1 MPHITRKWELFPGR
15 NRFCCD
21 GRVMMAPQTGVFYVT
36 VCLIAGTSGLFF
48 AFDCPFLAVH
58 ITPAIPVI
66 GGLLFIFVMSAL
78 FRTSFSDPGV
88 IPRATLDEAA
98 YIEKQIEV
106 PNNGNSKM
114 YRPPPR
120 TKEVLVKGQPVKLK
134 YCFTCKI
141 FRPPRASHCSLC
153 DNCVERF
160 DHHCPWVGNCVGRR
174 NYRYFYAFIVSLAF
188 LCVFIFACAVT
199 HLIMLTKDDR
209 PFLEAVRIS
218 PGSVVVAV
226 ICFFSVWSI
235 LGLAG
240 FHTYLTTSNQT
251 TNEDIKGS
259 FSIKTGQES
268 FNLYSQG
275 NICGNCFYVL
285 CGPAPPSLIDRR
297 GIVTPEYR
305 AEQERVGGDN
315 VITNNKTYGTVKIIQ
330 PQSNGTTVQ
339 TNPSPDLTGSMNNLV
354 SDQHSSQI
362 ESINGELNL
371 LRHITHY
378 PEDLSKYSRE
388 YIDDTY
394 VPAYPRQYCFQDSI
408 KHVKYDTEIENP
420 DFQRY
425 PCRCEENLHKYSHK
439 CREEYH
445 RCSDNNLIYDHVSD
459 QKFGIDLQKYPQR
472 YSEDSVRYKI
482 NDKYYTDLQKF
493 PQCYSEDPLRISQL
507 HTLKY
512 NNLRCTVHGLKY
524 PISKNLLPTVVMSRI
539 LGAGGMP
546 IIGQNAIGLAVNR
559 FGSGPLTNAFSYA
572 ENSLCPNDNI
582 EEDLLNRRFIM
593 SSTTNSVSQLVTNE
607 VPLASLNIA
616 PIDID
621 EIAPLPSRQSVVVS
635 STLDTSSIPSVT
647 VTTPLSASR
656 LRLLQDT
663 TMIES
668 ALDLDSLEDAS
679 VGRGSQA
686 GLIKMGA
693 V

>member
-1 MPHITRKWELFPGR
+1 MPHVTRKWELFPGR

-48 AFDCPFLAVH
+48 VFDCPFLAVH
-58 ITPAIPVI
+58 ITPAIPVV

-78 FRTSFSDPGV
+78 LRTSFSDPGV
-88 IPRATLDEAA
+88 IPRATTDEAA

-106 PNNGNSKM
+106 PNNGNSKIH
-114 YRPPPR
+114 RPPPR

-188 LCVFIFACAVT
+188 LCVFILTCAIT
-199 HLIMLTKDDR
+199 HLIMLTRDGR

-218 PGSVVVAV
+218 PGSVVVGV

-240 FHTYLTTSNQT
+240 FHTHLTTSNQT

-259 FSIKTGQES
+259 FSIKVGEGS
-268 FNLYSQG
+268 SNPYSQG

-305 AEQERVGGDN
+305 AEQEKVGDDS
-315 VITNNKTYGTVKIIQ
+315 VITNSKAYGTVEVVQ
-330 PQSNGTTVQ
+330 PQVPNGTTVQ
-339 TNPSPDLTGSMNNLV
+339 TNPSAELTGSMNNLV
-354 SDQHSSQI
+354 TGQHSPQI
-362 ESINGELNL
+362 ESING
-371 LRHITHY
+371 
-378 PEDLSKYSRE
+378 
-388 YIDDTY
+388 
-394 VPAYPRQYCFQDSI
+394 
-408 KHVKYDTEIENP
+408 
-420 DFQRY
+420 
-425 PCRCEENLHKYSHK
+425 
-439 CREEYH
+439 
-445 RCSDNNLIYDHVSD
+445 
-459 QKFGIDLQKYPQR
+459 
-472 YSEDSVRYKI
+472 
-482 NDKYYTDLQKF
+482 
-493 PQCYSEDPLRISQL
+493 
-507 HTLKY
+507 
-512 NNLRCTVHGLKY
+512 
-524 PISKNLLPTVVMSRI
+524 
-539 LGAGGMP
+539 
-546 IIGQNAIGLAVNR
+546 
-559 FGSGPLTNAFSYA
+559 
-572 ENSLCPNDNI
+572 
-582 EEDLLNRRFIM
+582 
-593 SSTTNSVSQLVTNE
+593 STTNSVSQLVTNE

>member
-1 MPHITRKWELFPGR
+1 MPHVTRKWELFPGR

-66 GGLLFIFVMSAL
+66 GGLLFVFVMSAL

-88 IPRATLDEAA
+88 IPRATPDEAA

-120 TKEVLVKGQPVKLK
+120 TKEILVKGQPVKLK

-199 HLIMLTKDDR
+199 HLIMLTRDDR

-218 PGSVVVAV
+218 PGSVVVGV

-259 FSIKTGQES
+259 FSIKRGQES
-268 FNLYSQG
+268 FNPYSQG

-305 AEQERVGGDN
+305 AEQERVSDDS
-315 VITNNKTYGTVKIIQ
+315 VITNNKTYGTVKIVQ

-339 TNPSPDLTGSMNNLV
+339 ANPSPDLTGSMNNLV
-354 SDQHSSQI
+354 SGQHSPQI
-362 ESINGELNL
+362 ESING
-371 LRHITHY
+371 
-378 PEDLSKYSRE
+378 
-388 YIDDTY
+388 
-394 VPAYPRQYCFQDSI
+394 
-408 KHVKYDTEIENP
+408 
-420 DFQRY
+420 
-425 PCRCEENLHKYSHK
+425 
-439 CREEYH
+439 
-445 RCSDNNLIYDHVSD
+445 
-459 QKFGIDLQKYPQR
+459 
-472 YSEDSVRYKI
+472 
-482 NDKYYTDLQKF
+482 
-493 PQCYSEDPLRISQL
+493 
-507 HTLKY
+507 
-512 NNLRCTVHGLKY
+512 
-524 PISKNLLPTVVMSRI
+524 
-539 LGAGGMP
+539 
-546 IIGQNAIGLAVNR
+546 
-559 FGSGPLTNAFSYA
+559 
-572 ENSLCPNDNI
+572 
-582 EEDLLNRRFIM
+582 
-593 SSTTNSVSQLVTNE
+593 STTNSVSQLVTNE

-621 EIAPLPSRQSVVVS
+621 EIAPLPPRQSVVVS
-635 STLDTSSIPSVT
+635 STLDTSSIPST
-647 VTTPLSASR
+647 
-656 LRLLQDT
+656 
-663 TMIES
+663 
-668 ALDLDSLEDAS
+668 
-679 VGRGSQA
+679 
-686 GLIKMGA
+686 
-693 V
+693 

>member
-1 MPHITRKWELFPGR
+1 MPHVTRKWELFPGR

-88 IPRATLDEAA
+88 IPRATPDEAA

-106 PNNGNSKM
+106 PNNGNAKT

-120 TKEVLVKGQPVKLK
+120 TKEILVRGQPVKLK

-174 NYRYFYAFIVSLAF
+174 NYRYFYAFILSLAF

-199 HLIMLTKDDR
+199 HLIMLTRDDK
-209 PFLEAVRIS
+209 PFLEAVRLS
-218 PGSVVVAV
+218 PGSIVVGV
-226 ICFFSVWSI
+226 ICFFSVWCI

-259 FSIKTGQES
+259 FTSKRGQET
-268 FNLYSQG
+268 FNPYSQG
-275 NICGNCFYVL
+275 NICGNCFYIL

-297 GIVTPEYR
+297 GIVTPEFR
-305 AEQERVGGDN
+305 AEQERSGSEST
-315 VITNNKTYGTVKIIQ
+315 ITNNKTYGTVKIVQ
-330 PQSNGTTVQ
+330 PQINGINISTSLNT
-339 TNPSPDLTGSMNNLV
+339 DLAGSMNNLAG
-354 SDQHSSQI
+354 QHSPRL
-362 ESINGELNL
+362 ESING
-371 LRHITHY
+371 
-378 PEDLSKYSRE
+378 
-388 YIDDTY
+388 
-394 VPAYPRQYCFQDSI
+394 
-408 KHVKYDTEIENP
+408 
-420 DFQRY
+420 
-425 PCRCEENLHKYSHK
+425 
-439 CREEYH
+439 
-445 RCSDNNLIYDHVSD
+445 
-459 QKFGIDLQKYPQR
+459 
-472 YSEDSVRYKI
+472 
-482 NDKYYTDLQKF
+482 
-493 PQCYSEDPLRISQL
+493 
-507 HTLKY
+507 
-512 NNLRCTVHGLKY
+512 
-524 PISKNLLPTVVMSRI
+524 
-539 LGAGGMP
+539 
-546 IIGQNAIGLAVNR
+546 
-559 FGSGPLTNAFSYA
+559 
-572 ENSLCPNDNI
+572 
-582 EEDLLNRRFIM
+582 
-593 SSTTNSVSQLVTNE
+593 STTNSVSQLVTNE
-607 VPLASLNIA
+607 LPLASLNIS

-621 EIAPLPSRQSVVVS
+621 EIAPLPSRQTMMVS
-635 STLDTSSIPSVT
+635 SALDTSAIPPV
-647 VTTPLSASR
+647 VVNAPLSASK
-656 LRLLQDT
+656 LKFLQDT

-686 GLIKMGA
+686 GLLKMGA

>member
-1 MPHITRKWELFPGR
+1 
-15 NRFCCD
+15 
-21 GRVMMAPQTGVFYVT
+21 MMAPQTGVFYVT
-36 VCLIAGTSGLFF
+36 VCLIAVTSGLFF
-48 AFDCPFLAVH
+48 GFDCPFLAVH

-88 IPRATLDEAA
+88 IPRATPDEAA
-98 YIEKQIEV
+98 YIDQQIEV
-106 PNNGNSKM
+106 PNNGNSKT

-120 TKEVLVKGQPVKLK
+120 AKEILVKGQPVKLK

-188 LCVFIFACAVT
+188 LCVFIFACAIT
-199 HLIMLTKDDR
+199 HLIMLTKDDK
-209 PFLEAVRIS
+209 PFLEAVRLS
-218 PGSVVVAV
+218 PSSLIVGV

-259 FSIKTGQES
+259 FSSKRGQES
-268 FNLYSQG
+268 FNPYSQG

-305 AEQERVGGDN
+305 AEQEKVVDEN
-315 VITNNKTYGTVKIIQ
+315 VITNNKTYGTVKIVQ
-330 PQSNGTTVQ
+330 PQSNSTTVQ
-339 TNPSPDLTGSMNNLV
+339 TSPSTELTDSMNNLV
-354 SDQHSSQI
+354 TVLHSPRI
-362 ESINGELNL
+362 ESING
-371 LRHITHY
+371 
-378 PEDLSKYSRE
+378 
-388 YIDDTY
+388 
-394 VPAYPRQYCFQDSI
+394 
-408 KHVKYDTEIENP
+408 
-420 DFQRY
+420 
-425 PCRCEENLHKYSHK
+425 
-439 CREEYH
+439 
-445 RCSDNNLIYDHVSD
+445 
-459 QKFGIDLQKYPQR
+459 
-472 YSEDSVRYKI
+472 
-482 NDKYYTDLQKF
+482 
-493 PQCYSEDPLRISQL
+493 
-507 HTLKY
+507 
-512 NNLRCTVHGLKY
+512 
-524 PISKNLLPTVVMSRI
+524 
-539 LGAGGMP
+539 
-546 IIGQNAIGLAVNR
+546 
-559 FGSGPLTNAFSYA
+559 
-572 ENSLCPNDNI
+572 
-582 EEDLLNRRFIM
+582 
-593 SSTTNSVSQLVTNE
+593 STTNSISQLVTNE

-621 EIAPLPSRQSVVVS
+621 EIAPLPSRQSIVI
-635 STLDTSSIPSVT
+635 STPLDTSSMPTLT

-686 GLIKMGA
+686 GLINIG
-693 V
+693 VV

>member
-1 MPHITRKWELFPGR
+1 MPHVTRKWELFPGK

-21 GRVMMAPQTGVFYVT
+21 GRLMMAPQTGVFYVT

-48 AFDCPFLAVH
+48 AFDCPFLASQ

-88 IPRATLDEAA
+88 IPRATADEAA
-98 YIEKQIEV
+98 YIEQQIEV
-106 PNNGNSKM
+106 PNNGNSPT

-120 TKEVLVKGQPVKLK
+120 TKEIMVRGQPVKLK

-188 LCVFIFACAVT
+188 LCVFIFACAIT
-199 HLIMLTKDDR
+199 HLIMLTRDGR
-209 PFLEAVRIS
+209 PFLEAVRES
-218 PGSVVVAV
+218 PGSVVVGV
-226 ICFFSVWSI
+226 VCFFSVWSI

-259 FSIKTGQES
+259 FTSKRGQES
-268 FNLYSQG
+268 FNPYSQG

-297 GIVTPEYR
+297 GVVTPEYR
-305 AEQERVGGDN
+305 TQREWLDGDN
-315 VITNNKTYGTVKIIQ
+315 VISGKTYGTVKVQ
-330 PQSNGTTVQ
+330 PQMNGGSIAM
-339 TNPSPDLTGSMNNLV
+339 NHGELTGSMNNLYPG
-354 SDQHSSQI
+354 QHSPRL
-362 ESINGELNL
+362 ESING
-371 LRHITHY
+371 
-378 PEDLSKYSRE
+378 
-388 YIDDTY
+388 
-394 VPAYPRQYCFQDSI
+394 
-408 KHVKYDTEIENP
+408 
-420 DFQRY
+420 
-425 PCRCEENLHKYSHK
+425 
-439 CREEYH
+439 
-445 RCSDNNLIYDHVSD
+445 
-459 QKFGIDLQKYPQR
+459 
-472 YSEDSVRYKI
+472 
-482 NDKYYTDLQKF
+482 
-493 PQCYSEDPLRISQL
+493 
-507 HTLKY
+507 
-512 NNLRCTVHGLKY
+512 
-524 PISKNLLPTVVMSRI
+524 
-539 LGAGGMP
+539 
-546 IIGQNAIGLAVNR
+546 
-559 FGSGPLTNAFSYA
+559 
-572 ENSLCPNDNI
+572 
-582 EEDLLNRRFIM
+582 
-593 SSTTNSVSQLVTNE
+593 STTNSVSHLVSHE
-607 VPLASLNIA
+607 APMASLNLA

-621 EIAPLPSRQSVVVS
+621 EIAPLPPRQNMLVS
-635 STLDTSSIPSVT
+635 SALDVPNIPPVT
-647 VTTPLSASR
+647 VTTPLSASK